1 MSSVHIDIFGLGESP
16 YALHPVFL
24 KFPNIAFE
32 TFFNVCLID
41 DGHFSYFQ
49 RGNSSAF
56 SFYVPASSPFY
67 GRDVVVYV
75 FDINVQSLPTP
86 FYSVLVSI
94 YVFMALSTVFHFISY
109 PDNCQLS
116 RSVLPVLFLPYLS
129 VQLYI
134 FLCTSP
140 SSLI

>member
-1 MSSVHIDIFGLGESP
+1 ML
-16 YALHPVFL
+16 L
-24 KFPNIAFE
+24 KHFS
-32 TFFNVCLID
+32 NVCLID

-86 FYSVLVSI
+86 FYSVLVSVSA
-94 YVFMALSTVFHFISY
+94 VFKALSIVFLSIHS
-109 PDNCQLS
+109 PDS
-116 RSVLPVLFLPYLS
+116 SPVSHSVLPALFLLYRSL
-129 VQLYI
+129 QLYI
-134 FLCTSP
+134 
-140 SSLI
+140 SL